1 MQTRLKRPAPPIRR
15 AIAYTAAVT
24 ARALLIEIDEAL
36 GHWLCAVLGEA
47 GLEVDWQK
55 DVNQARAALTA
66 PGARFELCVVE
77 GVIGGQGVELCS
89 EAGRRGCRTILLIP
103 RGGVV
108 MQGVADRILEHPLTR
123 TGLIEAVTA
132 LGAVHTPAPAPPA
145 APPPSPAQPET
156 TDEMRVMAA
165 AEDRLSLGLA
175 ALQEGNFE
183 AAVVELEAAAAL
195 APHDLRPK
203 IHGKWARYG
212 KVRAAL
218 REALSLATEL
228 ERLVEFAPSA
238 DAHYYMAAMA
248 HDAGDDARARA
259 ELDKA
264 LGLDR
269 QHTDAR
275 QLAEIISGR

>member
-1 MQTRLKRPAPPIRR
+1 
-15 AIAYTAAVT
+15 VT

-55 DVNQARAALTA
+55 DVDAARSALTA

-77 GVIGGQGVELCS
+77 GVIGGQGVELCA
-89 EAGRRGCRTILLIP
+89 EAGRRGSRTILLIP
-103 RGGVV
+103 RGGAV

-123 TGLIEAVTA
+123 TGLSEAVRA
-132 LGAVHTPAPAPPA
+132 LNVIA
-145 APPPSPAQPET
+145 ADEEPPPVELTVGTAQPENT
-156 TDEMRVMAA
+156 EEMRVMAA
-165 AEDRLSLGLA
+165 AEDRLRLGRA

-183 AAVVELEAAAAL
+183 AAVIELEAAAAL

-218 REALSLATEL
+218 REAKTLAAEL
-228 ERLVEFAPSA
+228 DRLLEVAPSA
-238 DAHYYMAAMA
+238 DAHYYAAAMA
-248 HDAGDDARARA
+248 HDAGDNKRAKA

-264 LGLDR
+264 IALDAE
-269 QHTDAR
+269 HADAR

>member
-1 MQTRLKRPAPPIRR
+1 M
-15 AIAYTAAVT
+15 
-24 ARALLIEIDEAL
+24 LIEIDEAL

-55 DVNQARAALTA
+55 DVGEARSALTA

-89 EAGRRGCRTILLIP
+89 EAGRRGSRTILLIP
-103 RGGVV
+103 RGGAV

-123 TGLIEAVTA
+123 TGLVEAVAA
-132 LGAVHTPAPAPPA
+132 LGVLPDMSVE
-145 APPPSPAQPET
+145 PPPTEPPPGAISEPENT
-156 TDEMRVMAA
+156 EEMRVMAA
-165 AEDRLSLGLA
+165 AEDRLRLGLA

-183 AAVVELEAAAAL
+183 AAVVELEAAAVL

-203 IHGKWARYG
+203 LYSKWARYS

-218 REALSLATEL
+218 REAQTLATEL
-228 ERLVEFAPSA
+228 GRIADFTPSA
-238 DAHYYMAAMA
+238 DAHYYVAAAA
-248 HDAGDDARARA
+248 HDFGDNARASA
-259 ELDKA
+259 ELENA
-264 LGLDR
+264 LKLDAE
-269 QHTDAR
+269 HALAR